1 MARHLRFGDGFELDV
16 RAYEL
21 RKAGRII
28 KLERIPMELLLLLID
43 AQGGVVSR
51 DQILEKIWGK
61 DVFLDTDNSIN
72 TAIRKI
78 RRVLK
83 DDPEQPRFVQT
94 VVGRGYRFIA
104 AITEAPPP
112 HVEIAPT
119 PQAVGANRWNSGRR
133 IFQRSGRVL

>member
-1 MARHLRFGDGFELDV
+1 MTSDPVNMARHLRFGDGFELDV

-83 DDPEQPRFVQT
+83 DDPEQPRLCKPSWAGDT
-94 VVGRGYRFIA
+94 G
-104 AITEAPPP
+104 
-112 HVEIAPT
+112 
-119 PQAVGANRWNSGRR
+119 SS
-133 IFQRSGRVL
+133 QRSLKPPLRTWR